1 MKLVQYVIQIPDRK
15 LKHCTITI
23 KEFYDSLYI
32 FCKHFKGVH
41 ISDLFS
47 ILFLFY

>member
-32 FCKHFKGVH
+32 AN
-41 ISDLFS
+41 
-47 ILFLFY
+47 ILKEFI